1 MRIFKCLPIIILS
14 NFLYAQTIICCN
26 KLCLWTYAKVLKDI
40 SSLDGVGRGGHV
52 VVEAALLQYELAW
65 ESKGEKKGNR
75 NFNDF
80 TVEVSNF
87 YL

>member
-1 MRIFKCLPIIILS
+1 MKGMRIFKCLPIIILS

-52 VVEAALLQYELAW
+52 VVEAALLRITAYYNMYELCL
-65 ESKGEKKGNR
+65 GEQGG
-75 NFNDF
+75 
-80 TVEVSNF
+80 EEG
-87 YL
+87 